1 MKKITLFLSCLA
13 LLLQFAVS
21 SAQTQNAQ
29 SRSERLAEYVYYFAS
44 DSLKGRGSG
53 TVDAIKARDY
63 IIERYKECGVKP
75 FFNGDFVVR
84 FETKGTTF
92 TDAVGVIEGN
102 ELKDEYIVLGAHFDH
117 LGVKKGEIYP
127 GADDNA
133 SGSAALIEIAREL
146 AANRGSLK
154 RSVII
159 AAFDGEELG
168 LYGSNY
174 LADFLDTVVGIDK
187 VKLMMSIDM
196 VGWYG
201 KSGKLIMEGVATIR
215 DGKKIVRESAERNS
229 IKVQV
234 KDFENSIF
242 TATDTEGFAKKQVP
256 TLAVTTGLKS
266 PYHKPG
272 DKPELI
278 DYEGLD
284 KVSGYLAD
292 FAGQVAS
299 DPDFAASGK
308 VARKH
313 MDEAPA
319 FLGGVIGSIGGSS
332 LTFPSAS
339 IGTVGRMDYTAGLV
353 GRLNFG
359 NSGIQVEALFEQ
371 ASSRFPSLDQ
381 PLGRAQDY
389 TQRAITVPAYFLVKT
404 DSAPSAMFAGFGGY
418 YSRVLSSVF
427 SDSDP
432 GWAVKPNQGGF
443 AAVFGMDL
451 GGILVQWDFRWQLGS
466 AFDGPQPARLSTG
479 SYLTLGWMF

>member
-1 MKKITLFLSCLA
+1 M
-13 LLLQFAVS
+13 
-21 SAQTQNAQ
+21 
-29 SRSERLAEYVYYFAS
+29 
-44 DSLKGRGSG
+44 
-53 TVDAIKARDY
+53 
-63 IIERYKECGVKP
+63 KP

-84 FETKGTTF
+84 FETNGTTF

-117 LGVKKGEIYP
+117 LGVKKGVIYP

-201 KSGKLIMEGVATIR
+201 QSGKLVMEGVATIR

-242 TATDTEGFAKKQVP
+242 TATDTQGFAQKQVP

-284 KVSGYLAD
+284 KVSGYIAD

-299 DPDFAASGK
+299 DPDFASSGK

-313 MDEAPA
+313 RDEAPV
-319 FLGGVIGSIGGSS
+319 FQGGVIGSIGGSS

-339 IGTVGRMDYTAGLV
+339 IGAVGKMDYTAGLV

-359 NSGIQVEALFEQ
+359 VAGLQVQAVFEQ

-404 DSAPSAMFAGFGGY
+404 DGATSAMFAGFGGY
-418 YSRVLSSVF
+418 YSRVLSHSF
-427 SDSDP
+427 SSSDP
-432 GWAVKPNQGGF
+432 GWAVKPNQGGL
-443 AAVFGMDL
+443 AAVFGMDM

-466 AFDGPQPARLSTG
+466 AFDGSQPARLSSG
-479 SYLTLGWMF
+479 SYITLGWMF